1 MSSNTMYVNYM
12 TKTYNN
18 FLKSYTANHK
28 QEEVHTFAEKMA
40 EKSAESAGLD
50 KVIETITISSED
62 MSLEEYKQYI
72 YNEISN
78 IPVNETQMDSS
89 FIVQISD
96 AGFEAMKN
104 DPEYEKWVLDTLK
117 YDFGFQNPWGSL
129 AGGRYVIH
137 NFGATKEEYHGESWH
152 AESKVNS
159 KQSEESFWERRVERR
174 KKLQEQFEKLQ
185 TKKALQKKILEKK
198 LMENKYKQQHIQQ
211 SYFSAELLLNTLDTE
226 TSDFSL

>member
-12 TKTYNN
+12 TKTYHN
-18 FLKSYTANHK
+18 FLKSYTASHR
-28 QEEVHTFAEKMA
+28 QEKVSTFADKMA
-40 EKSAESAGLD
+40 EKSLESAEIN
-50 KVIETITISSED
+50 KSMETIIVSNED
-62 MSLEEYKQYI
+62 MTLEEYKQYI

-78 IPVNETQMDSS
+78 IPVNATQMDAS

-96 AGFEAMKN
+96 AGFEAMKS

-117 YDFGFQNPWGSL
+117 SDFGFQNPWGSL
-129 AGGRYVIH
+129 AGSRYVIH

-152 AESKVNS
+152 ADSKVNR
-159 KQSEESFWERRVERR
+159 KQPEESFWERRVERK

-198 LMENKYKQQHIQQ
+198 CMEQKYTKQHMQQ
-211 SYFSAELLLNTLDTE
+211 SYFSAELLLNTLDTK